1 MLGKTVGGVFTL
13 RVVLGRPH
21 SDLRSM
27 AERLRSGVAD
37 REPSIDDVR
46 PRPDSRV
53 RLGGA
58 AARCL
63 ENSG

>member
-13 RVVLGRPH
+13 RVVLGP
-21 SDLRSM
+21 
-27 AERLRSGVAD
+27 VAGNL
-37 REPSIDDVR
+37 PIDDVR
-46 PRPDSRV
+46 TRPDSRV